1 MSTKRVGR
9 IGVGDMSSFSITAS
23 QVSVVNVDFFG
34 VLQVY
39 SISVGTI
46 LRGRDGQV
54 VNHDSLTAI
63 ELEMALGAVDN
74 RYPCYCDIGTAI
86 KPQCLHQSTQCFIC
100 NYRNVQSAAIIVFLT

>member
-1 MSTKRVGR
+1 M
-9 IGVGDMSSFSITAS
+9 
-23 QVSVVNVDFFG
+23 VNADFFG

-39 SISVGTI
+39 SISVGTM

-74 RYPCYCDIGTAI
+74 RYPSYRDIGTTI
-86 KPQCLHQSTQCFIC
+86 KPQCLHQGTQCFIC
-100 NYRNVQSAAIIVFLT
+100 NYKDVKSAAIIVCLP